1 MVKNIIRKSLLAQ
14 GQLLSESFILKSS
27 KKIQKSTIEIMGMN
41 SIRNILLYFPYR
53 NEISLNIIML
63 EIKKY
68 PIDIYVPKI
77 ISDKE
82 MKFNLLE
89 DNSFFEKNKF
99 GINEVVSNNF
109 LEPSSFDIMIIPFV
123 GVDKN
128 GSRLGYGGGFF
139 DRALKTF
146 IKKDV
151 RPTIIGLG
159 YNYQIQDKI
168 FGEVHDIKYDVVI
181 TESQIIRYN
190 SSMI

>member
-14 GQLLSESFILKSS
+14 GQLISESFILKSS
-27 KKIQKSTIEIMGMN
+27 KKIQKSTIEIMRMN

-53 NEISLNIIML
+53 SEISLNIIML

-151 RPTIIGLG
+151 KPTIIGLG

-168 FGEVHDIKYDVVI
+168 FGEVHDIKYDIVI

>member
-14 GQLLSESFILKSS
+14 GQLLSEPFILKSS
-27 KKIQKSTIEIMGMN
+27 KKIQKSTIEIMEMN

-53 NEISLNIIML
+53 SEISLNIIML

-159 YNYQIQDKI
+159 YNYQIQDEI
-168 FGEVHDIKYDVVI
+168 FGEVYDIKYDIVI

>member
-1 MVKNIIRKSLLAQ
+1 MVKNTIRKSLLAQ

-27 KKIQKSTIEIMGMN
+27 KKIQKCAIEIIAMN
-41 SIRNILLYFPYR
+41 PIRNILLYFPYR
-53 NEISLNIIML
+53 SEISLNTIML

-82 MKFNLLE
+82 MKFNQLE

-99 GINEVVSNNF
+99 GINEVVSNKF

-128 GSRLGYGGGFF
+128 GARLGYGGGFF

-146 IKKDV
+146 INKNV
-151 RPTIIGLG
+151 RTTIIGLG
-159 YNYQIQDKI
+159 YNYQILDKI
-168 FGEVHDIKYDVVI
+168 FGEVHDIKYDIVI
-181 TESQIIRYN
+181 TESQIIRF
-190 SSMI
+190 SSRII

>member
-1 MVKNIIRKSLLAQ
+1 
-14 GQLLSESFILKSS
+14 
-27 KKIQKSTIEIMGMN
+27 MN

-53 NEISLNIIML
+53 SEISLNIIML

-168 FGEVHDIKYDVVI
+168 FGEVHDIKYDIVI

>member
-53 NEISLNIIML
+53 SEISLNIIML

-68 PIDIYVPKI
+68 PIDIYFPKI

-89 DNSFFEKNKF
+89 DNSVFEKNKF
-99 GINEVVSNNF
+99 GINEVVSNKF

-151 RPTIIGLG
+151 KPTIIGLG

-168 FGEVHDIKYDVVI
+168 FGEVHDIKYDIVI